1 MAKMTGGQALV
12 RSLYR
17 EGVRVVFGLPGVQ
30 LYHAMDAFYDE
41 PGIRFI
47 TTRHEQ
53 ATAYM
58 ADGFSRAGGGIGTA
72 LVVPGP
78 GLLNATAAMN
88 TAYAASS
95 PMLMVSGQIERDLIG
110 VNRGMLHEVDDQ
122 LDIMKT
128 VTKFARRAMDPAE
141 VPETVHE
148 AFHHVKNGR
157 PRPVEIEIPPET
169 LAEVADVELLEPEAP
184 RPLAP
189 DAGRIAE
196 AARMLAAAENPLI
209 WAGGGTISSGASD
222 AVRKLAEHLQMP
234 VIATAEGKGI
244 ISDRHPLSLGSL
256 WLRNDTVAGE
266 DSSHD
271 LVLAVGTR
279 LAFPFWLGGQQVIQ
293 IDVDSEELGR
303 NYSNTFGVHGDARAS
318 LEALL
323 TEVSKLAPARADRSA
338 EVAAERAQREEAR
351 ISVEPQE
358 SFLAAVRSAMP
369 DDGILIAGMTQ
380 LGYYSRAYFPVY
392 EPRTFI
398 TSSYS
403 GNLGYA
409 YPTALGAKVAQ
420 PDKAV
425 VALSGDGGFMY
436 NSQEMATAVQYGI
449 NAVVVVFNDNAYG
462 NVLRD
467 QRNRFTGRTIGAE
480 LHNPDFMK
488 LADAYGM
495 NGVRVETPE
504 GLETALKQC
513 LAHDGPSLIE
523 VPVGPMPTPFERL
536 G

>member
-12 RSLYR
+12 KSLYR

-78 GLLNATAAMN
+78 GLLNATAALN

-95 PMLMVSGQIERDLIG
+95 PVMMVSGQIERDLIG

-122 LDIMKT
+122 LDIMRT
-128 VTKFARRAMDPAE
+128 VTKWAARAMDPAE

-148 AFHHVKNGR
+148 AFQQVKNGR

-169 LAEVADVELLEPEAP
+169 LAEVADVELPEPEAP

-189 DAGRIAE
+189 DQQRIAE
-196 AARMLAAAENPLI
+196 AARMLAEAKNPLI
-209 WAGGGTISSGASD
+209 WAGGGTISSGASE
-222 AVRKLAEHLQMP
+222 AVRGLAEHLQMP
-234 VIATAEGKGI
+234 VIATAEGKGV

-256 WLRNDTVAGE
+256 WLRNDTVAGPN
-266 DSSHD
+266 SSHD

-279 LAFPFWLGGQQVIQ
+279 LAFPMWLGGQQVVQ
-293 IDVDSEELGR
+293 IDVDADELGR
-303 NYSNTFGVHGDARAS
+303 NYENTYGVQGDARLS

-323 TEVSKLAPARADRSA
+323 SEVARLTPARADRSA
-338 EVAAERAQREEAR
+338 EVAAERAQRQQDK
-351 ISVEPQE
+351 ITVEPQE
-358 SFLAAVRSAMP
+358 SMLAAVRSAMP

-425 VALSGDGGFMY
+425 VALSGDGGFLY

-488 LADAYGM
+488 LAEAYGV
-495 NGVRVETPE
+495 NGVRAETPE
-504 GLETALKQC
+504 ALETALRQC
-513 LAHDGPSLIE
+513 IAHNGPSLIE

-536 G
+536 

>member
-1 MAKMTGGQALV
+1 
-12 RSLYR
+12 
-17 EGVRVVFGLPGVQ
+17 
-30 LYHAMDAFYDE
+30 MDA
-41 PGIRFI
+41 
-47 TTRHEQ
+47 
-53 ATAYM
+53 
-58 ADGFSRAGGGIGTA
+58 
-72 LVVPGP
+72 V
-78 GLLNATAAMN
+78 AA
-88 TAYAASS
+88 
-95 PMLMVSGQIERDLIG
+95 I
-110 VNRGMLHEVDDQ
+110 
-122 LDIMKT
+122 
-128 VTKFARRAMDPAE
+128 
-141 VPETVHE
+141 
-148 AFHHVKNGR
+148 
-157 PRPVEIEIPPET
+157 
-169 LAEVADVELLEPEAP
+169 
-184 RPLAP
+184 
-189 DAGRIAE
+189 
-196 AARMLAAAENPLI
+196 
-209 WAGGGTISSGASD
+209 
-222 AVRKLAEHLQMP
+222 
-234 VIATAEGKGI
+234 
-244 ISDRHPLSLGSL
+244 
-256 WLRNDTVAGE
+256 
-266 DSSHD
+266 
-271 LVLAVGTR
+271 
-279 LAFPFWLGGQQVIQ
+279 
-293 IDVDSEELGR
+293 
-303 NYSNTFGVHGDARAS
+303 
-318 LEALL
+318 
-323 TEVSKLAPARADRSA
+323 APARADRSA
-338 EVAAERAQREEAR
+338 EVAAERTQREDAR

-467 QRNRFTGRTIGAE
+467 QRNRFTGRTIGAD